1 MSVHNFVHKDGCPYV
16 ETSAFLGK
24 NVEDAFKELM
34 FSIDLHKLKTQS
46 AKKVKFN
53 YFKQCRP
60 PCLINYLKKGPFLI
74 PFLLCLKN
82 KIFIFLL

>member
-1 MSVHNFVHKDGCPYV
+1 MSVHNFVHKDGCAYV

-46 AKKVKFN
+46 VKKVRN
-53 YFKQCRP
+53 
-60 PCLINYLKKGPFLI
+60 
-74 PFLLCLKN
+74 
-82 KIFIFLL
+82 